1 MKKSK
6 VKISYNKTMSKKLW
20 DLIKAETKR
29 QQETIDLIPSENIAS
44 PEILKV
50 NGTPLTNK
58 YSEGYPGRR
67 YYGGNEIIDKI
78 ELYAQEQGLRA
89 FGLSGGLSTELS
101 PAAMKDEKFANSARW
116 YLNVQA
122 YSGSPANLAVYF
134 ALVKPGEPVVG
145 LKLSEGGHLTHGFG
159 LNFSGTF
166 YKPFQYSL
174 DPKTGEINYDEI
186 EKLASKHRP
195 KLISSGATAYP
206 RIIDF
211 KRIGDIAKKVGAYH
225 LADVSHI
232 AGLIATGDHPSP
244 FPHAD
249 VVMAT
254 THKTMRG
261 PRGAVIFSRTPRI
274 AAAINK
280 AIIPG
285 VQGGPHNHQTAAIA
299 VMFEEMQTASFK
311 KYGHQII
318 KNAKVL
324 ATELNKYEFNLISG
338 GTDNHLLLVDLKNK
352 NIGGMD
358 AEKLYS
364 AAGLIANRNTVP
376 GDTTPF
382 NPTGIRMGTPSATSR
397 GMKEKEMKQIASWIH
412 RLINLKESPE
422 KIRKEVV
429 TLCKKFPL
437 PY

>member
-1 MKKSK
+1 
-6 VKISYNKTMSKKLW
+6 MSKKLW
-20 DLIKAETKR
+20 KLIDAETKR

-50 NGTPLTNK
+50 LGTPLTNK

-67 YYGGNEIIDKI
+67 YYGGNEIIDQI
-78 ELYAQEQGLRA
+78 ELYAQEMGLKA
-89 FGLSGGLSTELS
+89 FGLKGGLSSELS
-101 PAAMKDEKFANSARW
+101 PAALKDEKFANQQRW

-134 ALVKPGEPVVG
+134 ALVAPGENVIG
-145 LKLSEGGHLTHGFG
+145 LKLPEGGHLTHGFN

-166 YKPFQYSL
+166 YKSFQYSL

-186 EKLASKHRP
+186 EKLALQHKP

-232 AGLIATGDHPSP
+232 AGLIAAGVHPSP

-261 PRGAVIFSRTPRI
+261 PRGAVIYARTPRI

-299 VMFEEMQTASFK
+299 VMFEEMLSPKFRQ
-311 KYGHQII
+311 YGAQIV

-324 ATELNKYEFNLISG
+324 AADLKKYDFNLISG
-338 GTDNHLLLVDLKNK
+338 GTDNHLILVDLKNK
-352 NIGGMD
+352 GISGMD
-358 AEKLYS
+358 AEKLYG

-376 GDTTPF
+376 GDTSPF
-382 NPTGIRMGTPSATSR
+382 NPTGIRMGTPSVTSR
-397 GMKEKEMKQIASWIH
+397 GMKESEMKMIASWIH
-412 RLINLKESPE
+412 RLIDAKEPAQ
-422 KIRKEVV
+422 KIRKEVLA
-429 TLCKKFPL
+429 LCKKFPL

>member
-1 MKKSK
+1 
-6 VKISYNKTMSKKLW
+6 MSKKLW
-20 DLIKAETKR
+20 KLINAETKR
-29 QQETIDLIPSENIAS
+29 QQETIDLIPSENIVD

-50 NGTPLTNK
+50 LGTPLVNK

-67 YYGGNEIIDKI
+67 YYGGNEICDQI
-78 ELYAQEQGLRA
+78 ELLAQEEGLKT
-89 FGLSGGLSTELS
+89 FGLKNSGLSTELS
-101 PAAMKDEKFANSARW
+101 LAALKDEKFANQQRW

-134 ALVKPGEPVVG
+134 ALLKPGDVVLG
-145 LKLSEGGHLTHGFG
+145 HKLSEGGHLTHGFG

-166 YKPFQYSL
+166 YKAYQYSL
-174 DPKTGEINYDEI
+174 DPKTGEINYDEV
-186 EKLASKHRP
+186 ERLALQHKP
-195 KLISSGATAYP
+195 KMISSGATAYP

-211 KRIGDIAKKVGAYH
+211 KRISAIAKKVGAYH

-244 FPHAD
+244 FPYAD

-261 PRGAVIFSRTPRI
+261 PRGAVIYARTPKLG
-274 AAAINK
+274 AAINK

-285 VQGGPHNHQTAAIA
+285 VQGGPHDNQTAAIA
-299 VMFEEMQTASFK
+299 LMFEFMQRPQFQ

-324 ATELNKYEFNLISG
+324 AEALISYGFNFVGG
-338 GTDNHLLLVDLKNK
+338 GTENHLLLIDLKNK
-352 NIGGMD
+352 NISGFD
-358 AEKLYS
+358 AERVLG

-376 GDTTPF
+376 GDDKPF
-382 NPTGIRMGTPSATSR
+382 NPTGIRMGSPSVTSR
-397 GMKEKEMKQIASWIH
+397 GMKEIEMKRIAAWIH
-412 RLINLKESPE
+412 RLIDEKEPPA
-422 KIRKEVV
+422 KIRKEVLA
-429 TLCKKFPL
+429 LCKKFPL